1 MFDKAYLCLSI
12 INLFKMQH
20 LRLYFGT
27 IFIFVFS
34 SQLCFSQT
42 SSILKGKIIDA
53 QNKAPL
59 GFASVKVFQ
68 NQKMITGNVTTES
81 GEFEFK
87 IPAGKYTLETEFV
100 GYKKYTSSEIN
111 LTENTL
117 DLGELAISQSDKSLD
132 ELVVQ
137 GEKSSME
144 LSLDKRVFNVGKDLA
159 NAGGSAQDILIN
171 IPSVTVDPDG
181 AIKLRGSSNV
191 RILIDGKPS
200 GMVSFKGGAGLRQL
214 QASMID
220 RVEVITNPS
229 ARYEAEGQ
237 SGIIN
242 IILKKDSKQGFNGS
256 FELIGGVPDNY
267 GFAANLNYR
276 HRKINF
282 FVNYGLAYRWNPY
295 RGETYQEV
303 TAGDTLK
310 ILQQDNNGDVSG
322 LDNNIRA
329 GMELYFSEKSILTG
343 SYMYSKAGGIRY
355 TKNIY
360 NDFYNTLSSPLGS
373 ITRIQDEIEKEP
385 LSEYVLSYKRSFSRK
400 GQELTGQIRF
410 LDHFENSD
418 QTFNQ
423 TAVFPNGAID
433 NKNTL
438 LQTSINDEYE
448 KQYLF
453 QLDYVQPFS
462 KEGKLEFGARTSLRN
477 MVNDYVVNDVI
488 DGKDVPIE
496 WLNNYFIYDEDI
508 SAAYGIVSNKSKK
521 ISYQLGLRSEWTSV
535 TTTLQK
541 TNEVNPRKYFN
552 LFPSAHF
559 TYSLDT
565 DNSLQ
570 LSYSRRIRRPV
581 YNDLSPF
588 STLSDSRNFFSGNP
602 NLNPEYSDV
611 FEIGHL
617 KNFEKGSI
625 TSSIFYRNSQDL
637 ISSIRSVNAQGFSTS
652 LPENLNSEKS
662 YGIDFT
668 SNYKLTKWWKM
679 DLNFNLFHAN
689 IDGSN
694 INEQYVAE
702 TNSWF
707 ARQTSRFTLKNGFDM
722 QLRFNYEAA
731 QKTAQGSRKAIYFF
745 DYSLKKDIMK
755 KKGSIN
761 FTVLDIFN
769 TRWMRTISQGPG
781 FYTESNRQFR
791 PRQINLTLSYRLKQ

>member
-1 MFDKAYLCLSI
+1 MH
-12 INLFKMQH
+12 H
-20 LRLYFGT
+20 LRFFFGT
-27 IFIFVFS
+27 LVFIVLS
-34 SQLCFSQT
+34 SQYSHSQT
-42 SSILKGKIIDA
+42 NSLLKGKVIDG

-59 GFASVKVFQ
+59 SFTSVKVFQ
-68 NQKMITGNVTTES
+68 NSKMITGNVTNEN

-87 IPAGKYTLETEFV
+87 IPTGKYTLETEFV
-100 GYKKYTSSEIN
+100 GYKKYISTEIN
-111 LTENTL
+111 LTESGL
-117 DLGELAISQSDKSLD
+117 DLGEIGISQADKSLD
-132 ELVVQ
+132 ALVVQ

-144 LSLDKRVFNVGKDLA
+144 LALDKRVFNVGKDLA

-242 IILKKDSKQGFNGS
+242 IILKKDSRQGFNGS

-267 GFAANLNYR
+267 GFAANVNYR
-276 HRKINF
+276 HRKMNF

-295 RGETYQEV
+295 RGDMYQEV

-310 ILQQDNNGDVSG
+310 ILQQDNTGDVSG

-329 GMELYFSEKSILTG
+329 GIDYYFSENSILTG

-360 NDFYNTLSSPLGS
+360 NDFLNSNNNPLGS
-373 ITRIQDEIEKEP
+373 ITRIQDEIESEP
-385 LSEYVLSYKRSFSRK
+385 LSEYVLNYKRMFKRK
-400 GQELTGQIRF
+400 GQELVGQFRF

-418 QTFNQ
+418 QTFTQ
-423 TAVFPNGAID
+423 TAVLPNGGLDA
-433 NKNTL
+433 KNTL

-462 KEGKLEFGARTSLRN
+462 KEGKMEFGARTSLRN
-477 MVNDYVVNDVI
+477 MVNDFVVNDVI
-488 DGKDVPIE
+488 DGKDVPID
-496 WLNNYFIYDEDI
+496 WLDNYFIYDEDI

-521 ISYQLGLRSEWTSV
+521 VGYQLGLRSEWTSV

-559 TYSLDT
+559 TYALDA

-588 STLSDSRNFFSGNP
+588 MTLSDSRNFSSGNP

-637 ISSIRSVNAQGFSTS
+637 IFSIRSVNDQGFSTS

-668 SNYKLTKWWKM
+668 SNYKIAKWWKM

-745 DYSLKKDIMK
+745 DYSLKKDILK
-755 KKGSIN
+755 KKGSVN

-769 TRWMRTISQGPG
+769 TRWMRTISEGPG
-781 FYTESNRQFR
+781 FYTASNRQFR

>member
-1 MFDKAYLCLSI
+1 MHQFRLS
-12 INLFKMQH
+12 LW
-20 LRLYFGT
+20 T
-27 IFIFVFS
+27 ILVLISAIQFAFAQNNS
-34 SQLCFSQT
+34 N
-42 SSILKGKIIDA
+42 LKGKIIDA

-59 GFASVKVFQ
+59 GFASVKIFQ
-68 NQKMITGNVTTES
+68 NQKMITGNVTTEN
-81 GEFEFK
+81 GEFDFK
-87 IPAGKYTLETEFV
+87 IPTGKYTLETEFI
-100 GYKKYTSSEIN
+100 GYKKYTSTEIN
-111 LTENTL
+111 LTESGL
-117 DLGELAISQSDKSLD
+117 DLGEIGISQSDKSLD
-132 ELVVQ
+132 ALVVQ

-144 LSLDKRVFNVGKDLA
+144 LALDKRVFNVGKDLA

-242 IILKKDSKQGFNGS
+242 IILKKDSRQGFNGS

-267 GFAANLNYR
+267 GFAANVNYR
-276 HRKINF
+276 HRKMNF

-295 RGETYQEV
+295 RGDMYQEV
-303 TAGDTLK
+303 TVGDTLK
-310 ILQQDNNGDVSG
+310 ILQQDNTGDVSG

-329 GMELYFSEKSILTG
+329 GIDYYFSENSILTG
-343 SYMYSKAGGIRY
+343 SYMYSRAGGIRY

-360 NDFYNTLSSPLGS
+360 NDFLNSSNNPLGS
-373 ITRIQDEIEKEP
+373 ITRIQDEIESEP
-385 LSEYVLSYKRSFSRK
+385 LSEYVLNYKRMFKRK
-400 GQELTGQIRF
+400 GQELIGQFRF

-418 QTFNQ
+418 QTFTQ
-423 TAVFPNGAID
+423 TAVLSNGGVDA
-433 NKNTL
+433 KNTL
-438 LQTSINDEYE
+438 LQTSVNDEYE

-462 KEGKLEFGARTSLRN
+462 KEGKMEFGARTSLRN
-477 MVNDYVVNDVI
+477 MVNDFVVNDVI
-488 DGKDVPIE
+488 DGKDVPID
-496 WLNNYFIYDEDI
+496 WLDNYFIYDEDI

-521 ISYQLGLRSEWTSV
+521 MSYQLGLRSEWTSV

-559 TYSLDT
+559 TYALDA

-588 STLSDSRNFFSGNP
+588 MTLSDSRNFSSGNP
-602 NLNPEYSDV
+602 NLNPEFSDV
-611 FEIGHL
+611 YEIGHL
-617 KNFEKGSI
+617 KNFEKGAI
-625 TSSIFYRNSQDL
+625 TTSIFYRNSLDF
-637 ISSIRSVNAQGFSTS
+637 ISNIRSVDSQGFSTS

-662 YGIDFT
+662 YGVDFT
-668 SNYKLTKWWKM
+668 SNYKLAKWWKM

-745 DYSLKKDIMK
+745 DYSLKKDILK
-755 KKGSIN
+755 KKGSVN
-761 FTVLDIFN
+761 VTVLDIFN

-781 FYTESNRQFR
+781 FYTVSNRQFR

>member
-1 MFDKAYLCLSI
+1 MHFLRI
-12 INLFKMQH
+12 IL
-20 LRLYFGT
+20 GT
-27 IFIFVFS
+27 VLIIVLLNYS
-34 SQLCFSQT
+34 SFSQAT
-42 SSILKGKIIDA
+42 STLKGKVIDA

-59 GFASVKVFQ
+59 SFASVKIFQ
-68 NQKMITGNVTTES
+68 NQKMITGNITSENGDFV
-81 GEFEFK
+81 FK
-87 IPAGKYTLETEFV
+87 LSPGTYTLETEFV
-100 GYKKYTSSEIN
+100 GYKKYTSALFEIN
-111 LTENTL
+111 SEEKN
-117 DLGELAISQSDKSLD
+117 LGEIAISTSDKSLD

-137 GEKSSME
+137 GEKSTME

-181 AIKLRGSSNV
+181 AVKLRGSSNV

-214 QASMID
+214 QASMIE

-237 SGIIN
+237 GGIIN

-256 FELIGGVPDNY
+256 FELIGGVPANY

-276 HRKINF
+276 HKKVNF

-295 RGETYQEV
+295 RGDTYQEV
-303 TAGDTLK
+303 TASDTLK
-310 ILQQDNNGDVSG
+310 ILKQDNKGDVSG

-329 GMELYFSEKSILTG
+329 GLEYYFSEKSILTA
-343 SYMYSKAGGIRY
+343 SYLFSRAGGIRH
-355 TKNIY
+355 TQNIY
-360 NDFYNTLSSPLGS
+360 NDFYNTLSNPLGS

-385 LSEYVLSYKRSFSRK
+385 LSEYVLSYKRNFNKK
-400 GQELTGQIRF
+400 GQELTGQFRY

-418 QTFNQ
+418 QTFTQ
-423 TAVFPNGAID
+423 SAVLPDGRVDA
-433 NKNTL
+433 KNTL

-453 QLDYVQPFS
+453 QLDYVQPFA
-462 KEGKLEFGARTSLRN
+462 KDGKMEFGGRTSLRN
-477 MVNDYVVNDVI
+477 MVNDFVVNDVVN
-488 DGKDVPIE
+488 GKEVPIS
-496 WLNNYFIYDEDI
+496 WLDNYFIYDENI

-521 ISYQLGLRSEWTSV
+521 VSYQLGLRSEWTNV

-541 TNEVNPRKYFN
+541 TNEVNPRRYYN

-559 TYSLDT
+559 TYALDV

-588 STLSDSRNFFSGNP
+588 MTLSDSRNFSSGNP

-617 KNFEKGSI
+617 KNFEKGAI

-637 ISSIRSVNAQGFSTS
+637 IYSIRRVNSEGFSTS
-652 LPENLNSEKS
+652 MPENLHSEKS
-662 YGIDFT
+662 YGLDFT
-668 SNYKLTKWWKM
+668 SNYKLFKWWKL

-694 INEQYVAE
+694 INEQYVVE

-745 DYSLKKDIMK
+745 DYSLKKDIWK
-755 KKGSIN
+755 KKGSVN

-769 TRWMRTISQGPG
+769 TRWSRTISQGPG

>member
-12 INLFKMQH
+12 INHFKMQQ
-20 LRLYFGT
+20 LRLSFGT
-27 IFIFVFS
+27 LLVILITFQISQAQIS
-34 SQLCFSQT
+34 ST
-42 SSILKGKIIDA
+42 LKGIIIDA
-53 QNKAPL
+53 KSKAPL

-68 NQKMITGNVTTES
+68 NQKMITGNVTNEN
-81 GEFEFK
+81 GAFEFK
-87 IPAGKYTLETEFV
+87 IPSGKYTLETEFI
-100 GYKKYTSSEIN
+100 GFKKYTSSEIN
-111 LTENTL
+111 LNENIL
-117 DLGELAISQSDKSLD
+117 DLGQISLSESDNSLD

-144 LSLDKRVFNVGKDLA
+144 LALDKRVFNVGKDLA
-159 NAGGSAQDILIN
+159 NAGGSAQDILMN

-181 AIKLRGSSNV
+181 AIKLRGSNNV

-242 IILKKDSKQGFNGS
+242 IILKKDSRQGFNGS

-267 GFAANLNYR
+267 GFAANVNYR
-276 HRKINF
+276 HRKVNF

-295 RGETYQEV
+295 RGDMYQEV

-329 GMELYFSEKSILTG
+329 GIDYYFSEKSILTG
-343 SYMYSKAGGIRY
+343 SYMYSRAGGIRY

-360 NDFYNTLSSPLGS
+360 NDFLNTQNNPLGS
-373 ITRIQDEIEKEP
+373 ITRIQDEVEREP
-385 LSEYVLSYKRSFSRK
+385 LSEYVLNYKRTFSRK
-400 GQELTGQIRF
+400 GQELVGQFRF

-418 QTFNQ
+418 QTFSQ
-423 TAVFPNGAID
+423 TAVLPNGGVD
-433 NKNTL
+433 LKNTL
-438 LQTSINDEYE
+438 LQTSINDEFE

-462 KEGKLEFGARTSLRN
+462 KEGKMEFGARTSLRN
-477 MVNDYVVNDVI
+477 MVNDFVVNDVI
-488 DGKDVPIE
+488 DGKNVPID
-496 WLNNYFIYDEDI
+496 WLDNYFIYDEDI

-559 TYSLDT
+559 TYALDG

-588 STLSDSRNFFSGNP
+588 MTLSDSRNFSSGNP
-602 NLNPEYSDV
+602 NLNPEFSDV
-611 FEIGHL
+611 LEIGHL
-617 KNFEKGSI
+617 KNFEKGAI
-625 TSSIFYRNSQDL
+625 TTSVFYRNSLDF
-637 ISSIRSVNAQGFSTS
+637 ISNIRSVDSQGFSTS

-745 DYSLKKDIMK
+745 DYSLKKDILK
-755 KKGSIN
+755 KKGSVN

-769 TRWMRTISQGPG
+769 TRWMRTINQGPG
-781 FYTESNRQFR
+781 FYTVSNRQFR
-791 PRQINLTLSYRLKQ
+791 PRQINLTFSYRLK

>member
-1 MFDKAYLCLSI
+1 MYPIRSFLFLVFILFISI
-12 INLFKMQH
+12 KISFAQTGTV
-20 LRLYFGT
+20 LR
-27 IFIFVFS
+27 
-34 SQLCFSQT
+34 
-42 SSILKGKIIDA
+42 GKIIDA
-53 QNKAPL
+53 SNKTAL

-68 NQKMITGNVTTES
+68 NQKMIIGNVTNEN

-87 IPAGKYTLETEFV
+87 LIPGKYVLETDFI
-100 GYKKYTSSEIN
+100 GYKKYTSIEIN
-111 LTENTL
+111 LTETPL
-117 DLGELAISQSDKSLD
+117 YLGEIAINASDNSLD

-144 LSLDKRVFNVGKDLA
+144 LALDKRVFNVGKDLA

-242 IILKKDSKQGFNGS
+242 IILKKDSRQGFNGS

-267 GFAANLNYR
+267 GFAANVNYR
-276 HRKINF
+276 HRKMNF

-295 RGETYQEV
+295 RGDMYQEV

-310 ILQQDNNGDVSG
+310 ILQQDNTGDVSG

-329 GMELYFSEKSILTG
+329 GIDYYFSENSILTG

-360 NDFYNTLSSPLGS
+360 NDFLNSSNNPLGS
-373 ITRIQDEIEKEP
+373 ITRIQDEIESEP
-385 LSEYVLSYKRSFSRK
+385 LSEYVLNYKRMFKRK
-400 GQELTGQIRF
+400 GQELIGQFRF

-418 QTFNQ
+418 QTFTQ
-423 TAVFPNGAID
+423 TAVLPNGGMDA
-433 NKNTL
+433 KNTL
-438 LQTSINDEYE
+438 LQTSVNDEYE

-462 KEGKLEFGARTSLRN
+462 KEGKMEFGARTSLRN
-477 MVNDYVVNDVI
+477 MVNDFVVNDVI
-488 DGKDVPIE
+488 DGKDVPID
-496 WLNNYFIYDEDI
+496 WLDNYFIYDEDI

-521 ISYQLGLRSEWTSV
+521 VGYQLGLRSEWTSV

-559 TYSLDT
+559 TYALDA

-588 STLSDSRNFFSGNP
+588 MTLSDSRNFFSGNP

-637 ISSIRSVNAQGFSTS
+637 IFSIRSVNDQGFSTS

-707 ARQTSRFTLKNGFDM
+707 ARQTSRFTLKSGFDM

-745 DYSLKKDIMK
+745 DYSLKKDILK
-755 KKGSIN
+755 KKGSVN

>member
-1 MFDKAYLCLSI
+1 MYQFRLS
-12 INLFKMQH
+12 L
-20 LRLYFGT
+20 GT
-27 IFIFVFS
+27 ILVLLSAIQFTFAQNNS
-34 SQLCFSQT
+34 N
-42 SSILKGKIIDA
+42 LKGKIIDA

-59 GFASVKVFQ
+59 GFASVKLFQ
-68 NQKMITGNVTTES
+68 NQKMITGNVTTEN
-81 GEFEFK
+81 GEFDFK
-87 IPAGKYTLETEFV
+87 IPTGKYTIETEFI
-100 GYKKYTSSEIN
+100 GYKKYISAEIN
-111 LTENTL
+111 LTESGL
-117 DLGELAISQSDKSLD
+117 DLGEIGISQSDKSL
-132 ELVVQ
+132 EALVVQ

-144 LSLDKRVFNVGKDLA
+144 LALDKRVFNVGKDLA

-242 IILKKDSKQGFNGS
+242 IILKKDSRQGFNGS

-267 GFAANLNYR
+267 GFAANVNYR
-276 HRKINF
+276 HRKMNF

-295 RGETYQEV
+295 RGDMYQEV

-310 ILQQDNNGDVSG
+310 ILQQDNTGDVSG

-329 GMELYFSEKSILTG
+329 GIDYYFSENSILTG
-343 SYMYSKAGGIRY
+343 SYMYSRAGGIRY

-360 NDFYNTLSSPLGS
+360 NDFLNSSNNPLGS
-373 ITRIQDEIEKEP
+373 ITRIQDEIESEP
-385 LSEYVLSYKRSFSRK
+385 LSEYVLNYKRMFKRK
-400 GQELTGQIRF
+400 GQELIGQFRF

-418 QTFNQ
+418 QIFTQ
-423 TAVFPNGAID
+423 TAVLPNGGVDA
-433 NKNTL
+433 KNTL
-438 LQTSINDEYE
+438 LQTSLNDEYE

-462 KEGKLEFGARTSLRN
+462 NEGKMEFGARTSLRN
-477 MVNDYVVNDVI
+477 MVNDFVVNDVI
-488 DGKDVPIE
+488 DGKDVPID
-496 WLNNYFIYDEDI
+496 WLDNYFIYDEDI

-521 ISYQLGLRSEWTSV
+521 MSYQLGLRSEWTSV

-559 TYSLDT
+559 TYALDA

-588 STLSDSRNFFSGNP
+588 MTLSDSRNFFSGNP

-637 ISSIRSVNAQGFSTS
+637 IFSIRSVNDQGFSTS

-668 SNYKLTKWWKM
+668 SNYKLAKWWKM

-689 IDGSN
+689 INGSN

-745 DYSLKKDIMK
+745 DYSLKKDILK
-755 KKGSIN
+755 KKGSVN

-769 TRWMRTISQGPG
+769 TRWMRTISEGPG
-781 FYTESNRQFR
+781 FYTVSNRQFR

>member
-1 MFDKAYLCLSI
+1 VLDKAYLCLSF
-12 INLFKMQH
+12 INLFKMLY
-20 LRLYFGT
+20 LRLFFGT
-27 IFIFVFS
+27 IFLFVFS
-34 SQLCFSQT
+34 KQLAFSQINST
-42 SSILKGKIIDA
+42 LKGKVIDA
-53 QNKAPL
+53 QTKTIL

-68 NQKMITGNVTTES
+68 NQKMATGNVTNEN

-87 IPAGKYTLETEFV
+87 IPAGIYTLEIEFV
-100 GYKKYTSSEIN
+100 GYKKYTSAEIN
-111 LTENTL
+111 LKESIL
-117 DLGELAISQSDKSLD
+117 DLGGISITQSDKSLE
-132 ELVVQ
+132 ELVVH

-256 FELIGGVPDNY
+256 FELISGVPDNY

-276 HRKINF
+276 HRKVNF
-282 FVNYGLAYRWNPY
+282 FINYGLAYRWNPY
-295 RGETYQEV
+295 RGDSYQEV
-303 TAGDTLK
+303 YAKDTTR
-310 ILQQDNNGDVSG
+310 ILQQDNTGDVSG
-322 LDNNIRA
+322 FDNNIRA
-329 GMELYFSEKSILTG
+329 GLDYYFSEKSIITA
-343 SYMYSKAGGIRY
+343 SYLYSRAGGIRY
-355 TKNIY
+355 TKNVY
-360 NDFYNTLSSPLGS
+360 NDFYNTLSNPKGIIS
-373 ITRIQDEIEKEP
+373 RIQDEVEREP
-385 LSEYVLSYKRSFSRK
+385 LSEYVLSYKRSFNKK
-400 GQELTGQIRF
+400 GQELTGQFRF

-418 QTFNQ
+418 QTFTQ
-423 TAVFPNGAID
+423 SAVFPNGSVD

-438 LQTSINDEYE
+438 LQTSVNGEYE

-453 QLDYVQPFS
+453 QLDYVHPFA
-462 KEGKLEFGARTSLRN
+462 KEGKMEFGARTSLRN
-477 MVNDYVVNDVI
+477 MVNDYVVNDMV
-488 DGKDVPIE
+488 DGKEVPIG

-521 ISYQLGLRSEWTSV
+521 IGYQLGLRSEWTSV
-535 TTTLQK
+535 TTTLRK
-541 TNEVNPRKYFN
+541 TNEINPRKYYN

-559 TYSLDT
+559 TYALDA

-588 STLSDSRNFFSGNP
+588 MTLSDSRNFSSGNP

-617 KNFEKGSI
+617 KNFEKGSF

-637 ISSIRSVNAQGFSTS
+637 IFSIRRVNDQGFSTAM
-652 LPENLNSEKS
+652 PENLNTEKA
-662 YGIDFT
+662 YGVDFT
-668 SNYKLTKWWKM
+668 SNYKLFKWWKI

-694 INEQYVAE
+694 INEQYVVE

-707 ARQTSRFTLKNGFDM
+707 ARQTSRFTLKNGLDM

-745 DYSLKKDIMK
+745 DYSVKKDIWK
-755 KKGSIN
+755 KKGSLN
-761 FTVLDIFN
+761 FSVLDIFN